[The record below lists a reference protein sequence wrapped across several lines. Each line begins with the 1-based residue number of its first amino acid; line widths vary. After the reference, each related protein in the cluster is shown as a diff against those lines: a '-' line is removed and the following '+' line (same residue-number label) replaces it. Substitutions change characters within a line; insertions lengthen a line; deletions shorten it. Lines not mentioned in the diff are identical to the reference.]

1 MEYFQSIATPVL
13 LDMLAKHTKDFNKM
27 LFSNDR
33 SEVFD
38 ECENAVFQLQI
49 ELSAR
54 TVETGSTVS

>member
-1 MEYFQSIATPVL
+1 MEHFQSIATPVL
-13 LDMLAKHTKDFNKM
+13 VDMLAKQTKDFNKM

-33 SEVFD
+33 SEVFN

-54 TVETGSTVS
+54 NVAAGSTDS